1 MKTILSALLAGT
13 VFGVGLTLSGMVDP
27 NKVVNFLDI
36 TGNWD
41 PSLMFVLG
49 GAVITTTIAYRFI
62 FAQDKPLFDEDFH
75 LPTLLKIDSKLLSGS
90 IMFGIGWGLI
100 GYCPG
105 PAVAS
110 IGFRPEE
117 PLIVVASMLVGML
130 LFRTIARLRA

>member
-27 NKVVNFLDI
+27 NKVVNFLDV

-75 LPTLLKIDSKLLSGS
+75 LPTLLKIDGKLLSGS

-130 LFRTIARLRA
+130 LFRTIAKFKS